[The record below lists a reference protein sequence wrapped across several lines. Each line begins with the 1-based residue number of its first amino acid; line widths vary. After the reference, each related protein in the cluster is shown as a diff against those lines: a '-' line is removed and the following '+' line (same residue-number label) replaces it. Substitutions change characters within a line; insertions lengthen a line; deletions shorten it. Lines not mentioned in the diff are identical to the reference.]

1 MDLFMKKDPTKDE
14 YIITHA
20 LTMLG
25 MKKIG

>member
-1 MDLFMKKDPTKDE
+1 MDIFTKKDPSKDE
-14 YIITHA
+14 YIVAHA

>member
-14 YIITHA
+14 YIIVHA